1 MGSCSAGV
9 RTSWRFWRVAGFL
22 LALGAG
28 AWIWRASINAPSLA
42 GEQAAGAKA
51 EVENAKEPPH
61 VVSADGKRIEAG
73 RYLVM
78 VAGCND
84 CHTPGWDRAP
94 GKVPEAQW
102 LSGVPLGWRGPWGTS
117 YAANLRLTV
126 QKLNADEW
134 VKMMHTRNGRPP
146 MPWASVNAMSD
157 SDVRA
162 IYEYI
167 HSLGPAGEA
176 MPADLPPGVEPTGP
190 YLNMEPVFPKKS
202 ED

>member
-1 MGSCSAGV
+1 MDSSSTGV
-9 RTSWRFWRVAGFL
+9 RTSWRFWRVACFL

-28 AWIWRASINAPSLA
+28 VWVWRASIDVPSL
-42 GEQAAGAKA
+42 GEEHA
-51 EVENAKEPPH
+51 EVAQAKETSR
-61 VVSADGKRIEAG
+61 VVSADGKQVNAG

-94 GKVPEAQW
+94 GKIPEAQW

-134 VKMMHTRNGRPP
+134 VKMMHTRNARPP
-146 MPWASVNAMSD
+146 MPWASVNAMSE

-190 YLNMEPVFPKKS
+190 YLNMEPVFPKKAA
-202 ED
+202 D